1 MAGIVLSSAV
11 LKLIDMLM
19 SGMDT
24 SSMMFANPSVSL
36 GVVVTALGILILS
49 GLFAGMIPAQIA
61 IKVKPV
67 DALRTE

>member
-1 MAGIVLSSAV
+1 
-11 LKLIDMLM
+11 
-19 SGMDT
+19 
-24 SSMMFANPSVSL
+24 L